1 LGGGGEGGRRK
12 ITKNDEKEINR
23 EGGAGGEPKLK
34 EINEQGGQTKV

>member
-1 LGGGGEGGRRK
+1 VGGKGEGGK
-12 ITKNDEKEINR
+12 STKNDEKEINR